1 MNIENA
7 QKRDSEETMAGK
19 VCLVTGSTSGIGT
32 VTALALARRRATV
45 GVVGRNADRTFA
57 VAQRLQQESG
67 NPAVIPFSADL
78 SVQAEVRRLAAE
90 VEARFPRLDVLVN
103 NAGAMFLARQESRDE
118 IEMTLALNHLAYF
131 LLTNL
136 LLERLRAAPAA
147 RVISVASDAHRWSW
161 GIDFDDLQGRH
172 RYGGFRAYAQSKLAN
187 VLFSAELARRLA
199 GTTVTAN
206 ALHPGFVATG
216 FFSGTG
222 MNRPLGR
229 LMQLSARLFAI
240 GPEDGAAMSIYL
252 ATAAAAGGS
261 TGQYFEN
268 RKPVPPSRAARDEA
282 AARRLWKVSAEL
294 TGLDGGPGPGA

>member
-1 MNIENA
+1 
-7 QKRDSEETMAGK
+7 
-19 VCLVTGSTSGIGT
+19 
-32 VTALALARRRATV
+32 
-45 GVVGRNADRTFA
+45 VGRNAERA
-57 VAQRLQQESG
+57 GAAAQRLQQQSG
-67 NPAVIPFSADL
+67 NPAVVPFSADL
-78 SVQAEVRRLAAE
+78 SVQAEVCRLAAE

-103 NAGAMFLARQESRDE
+103 NAGAMFLTRQESRDG

-147 RVISVASDAHRWSW
+147 RVICVASDAHRWSR
-161 GIDFDDLQGRH
+161 GIDFNDLQGRH

-216 FFSGTG
+216 FFGGNG

-229 LMQLSARLFAI
+229 LMQLGARLFAI
-240 GPEDGAAMSIYL
+240 GPEDGAATSIYL
-252 ATAAAAGGS
+252 ATAATAGRQS
-261 TGQYFEN
+261 GQYFEKG
-268 RKPVPPSRAARDEA
+268 RPVPPSRVARDEA
-282 AARRLWKVSAEL
+282 AARRLWQVSAEL
-294 TGLDGGPGPGA
+294 TGLDDGTRLGA